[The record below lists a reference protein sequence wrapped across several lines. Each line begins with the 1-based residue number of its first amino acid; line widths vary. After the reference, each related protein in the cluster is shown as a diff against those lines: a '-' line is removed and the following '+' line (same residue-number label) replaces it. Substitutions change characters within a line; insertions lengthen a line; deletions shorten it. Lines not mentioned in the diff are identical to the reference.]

1 MLQDKRDVADVA
13 AESRT
18 TPRAA
23 LCCARGRPTALAYR
37 RAPPPDI
44 RAALPLTGESCHL
57 LPPWLGGLGQS
68 CMNFFPEIW
77 AGVVYIPRY
86 LSVNMR
92 LRSLHCPSLHTPMYI
107 QPVPA
112 PLWYTAP
119 RPRST
124 TAPARPLR
132 HRQTQQA
139 DPTYT
144 RYTTLSQCSARC
156 RY

>member
-23 LCCARGRPTALAYR
+23 LCCARRRPTALAYR

-57 LPPWLGGLGQS
+57 LPPWLAWARVACIFPPKFGQEWFTS
-68 CMNFFPEIW
+68 
-77 AGVVYIPRY
+77 RY

-92 LRSLHCPSLHTPMYI
+92 LRSLRCPSLHTPMYL

-112 PLWYTAP
+112 PLRYTAP

-124 TAPARPLR
+124 TAPARHPR